1 MASVRT
7 KVLIQAIKRGGL
19 LNTVIDA
26 SNLEEKRKQFK
37 KLEKRFPVPRWA
49 TVTSVKGKSFKGEWV
64 TAPKTSDKKVLLY
77 LHGGGFVFNGT
88 KLYRDLIA
96 RLSKATGLKALSV
109 NYSLAP
115 ELPYPTALNEVL
127 AAYQWLLEQGYNG
140 KDIVLGGD
148 SAGGTLAL
156 SLLHKLRDSKLPMP
170 ACVFVMS
177 PATDA
182 TLEKASFENKSKDF
196 YINLD
201 TLLFFVKSYF
211 GNTPANDPVASPL
224 LGSLKGFPPLLM
236 HADTNEVMYNDTARF
251 AAKARKEGV
260 DVTLYESE
268 DLFHV
273 WHIFARYIPEAK
285 QSINDIAKFVKRH
298 IS

>member
-1 MASVRT
+1 MASVRA

-26 SNLEEKRKQFK
+26 DNLEEKRSQFK
-37 KLEKRFPVPRWA
+37 KLEKRFPKPRWA
-49 TVTSVKGKSFKGEWV
+49 KVTLVENKSFKGEWV

-77 LHGGGFVFNGT
+77 LHGGGFVFDAT
-88 KLYRDLIA
+88 RLYRDLIA

-109 NYSLAP
+109 DYSLAP
-115 ELPYPTALNEVL
+115 EHPYPTALNEVL

-140 KDIVLGGD
+140 KDIVLCGD

-156 SLLHKLRDSKLPMP
+156 SLLHKLRDGKLPMP

-236 HADTNEVMYNDTARF
+236 HADKNEVMYNDTARF
-251 AAKARKEGV
+251 AAKARKAGV

-273 WHIFARYIPEAK
+273 WHVFARYIPEAK
-285 QSINDIAKFVKRH
+285 QSINDISEFVKKH